1 MTGLE
6 TGFVLVHGAALGPW
20 IWDPVVPL
28 LDRPALAVE
37 LPGRGARGADLR
49 RVTLETAVRSTLDDV
64 TALDVDRVVIVGHS
78 LRLVVTTSRNG
89 VGIPRFAARR
99 ALCNDLDSA
108 TTSMVVRRMVREAP
122 RLYRDPVQWSLPA
135 TVPRFYVK
143 TLRDR
148 AGYSPRLQDRM
159 MANLGDAQA
168 RTVDSG
174 HLPMLSRP
182 RELAAILND
191 TIPRRVG

>member
-28 LDRPALAVE
+28 LDRPALAAASRVSTRVDALVLVAAPVPMDGHPYPSV
-37 LPGRGARGADLR
+37 LPPFSRAM
-49 RVTLETAVRSTLDDV
+49 
-64 TALDVDRVVIVGHS
+64 